1 MEGTDPE
8 TPTATTPPKARSKKA
23 AVVQEDAGPE
33 ESDTALTAESDED
46 EDGPLLVEEDEDDA
60 ETTDEDDDDAEDA
73 SAEDAA
79 QTQSQKATLKK
90 LFQAREAKR
99 QLKTQLE
106 DATKQTEELKSKLA
120 SLTSGLTTAAVQFDG
135 VFRNDKTL
143 EDLNKSADW
152 LEQRAAFLED
162 NDEGFTEV
170 DSVTNEEVDRDPK
183 WIKQQLRAVRNEL
196 KRVPQLT
203 AALESNLQRQ
213 TQSTEKAKK
222 AYPFVF
228 DTSSKRHAL
237 VLDLIKE
244 HPELQSSPARSLLL
258 GRLALAKLV
267 EDKEYVLVPKS
278 KLTAAPTAQPAHGK
292 ATAAPA
298 VRREVARE
306 SAASPALAPTAPRRA
321 AVETPRVISS
331 RSNDALQWMESIVG

>member
-1 MEGTDPE
+1 
-8 TPTATTPPKARSKKA
+8 
-23 AVVQEDAGPE
+23 
-33 ESDTALTAESDED
+33 
-46 EDGPLLVEEDEDDA
+46 
-60 ETTDEDDDDAEDA
+60 
-73 SAEDAA
+73 
-79 QTQSQKATLKK
+79 
-90 LFQAREAKR
+90 
-99 QLKTQLE
+99 
-106 DATKQTEELKSKLA
+106 
-120 SLTSGLTTAAVQFDG
+120 VQFDG

-143 EDLNKSADW
+143 EDLNRSAEW

-162 NDEGFTEV
+162 NDDGFTEV
-170 DSVTNEEVDRDPK
+170 DSVSNEEVDRDPR

-228 DTSSKRHAL
+228 DTASKRHAL

-278 KLTAAPTAQPAHGK
+278 KLTAATLPANGK

-298 VRREVARE
+298 VRREVSRE
-306 SAASPALAPTAPRRA
+306 SAASPALAPTSPRRA

-331 RSNDALQWMESIVG
+331 RSNDALSWMESIVG